1 MNPDNNGQ
9 KPVKP
14 APRPAPRVHAAR
26 TMEREMTSMN
36 GYLAATLGVLFIAGT
51 VVSFILAPAGG
62 AITIVPR
69 IGLILVGIALLAGL
83 YMLQPR
89 EAAIMLLFGEYK
101 GTDHS
106 EGLRWAN
113 PFYVKRKFSL
123 RSRNLNAPTL
133 KVNDKRG
140 NPIEIS
146 AVVVWR
152 VEDTAQAVFEVDD
165 YENYVKV
172 QAEAA
177 IRHLATQFAYDEGED
192 LAEGET
198 TLRSGQA
205 AITALR
211 EELQQ
216 RFDDAGV
223 TVEDAKLSHLA
234 YAPEIAQV
242 MLRRQQAEAI
252 ISARTK
258 IVHGAVSMV
267 EAALK
272 GLSEREIVVLDD
284 ERKAAMVS
292 NLLVVLCSDKDTQ
305 PIINT
310 GTLYG

>member
-1 MNPDNNGQ
+1 MRHN
-9 KPVKP
+9 
-14 APRPAPRVHAAR
+14 
-26 TMEREMTSMN
+26 TTERELRSVD
-36 GYLAATLGVLFIAGT
+36 GYLAAALGILLIVGAVI
-51 VVSFILAPAGG
+51 SFILAPGAGG
-62 AITIVPR
+62 VVGIVLRALMPLA
-69 IGLILVGIALLAGL
+69 GVFILVGL
-83 YMLQPR
+83 YMLQPN
-89 EAAIMLLFGEYK
+89 EAAILTLFGRYV
-101 GTDHS
+101 GSDRS

-113 PFYVKRKFSL
+113 PFYVKRKMSL
-123 RSRNLNAPTL
+123 RARNLNAPTL

-140 NPIEIS
+140 NPVEIS

-152 VEDTAQAVFEVDD
+152 VDDTAQAVFNVDD
-165 YENYVKV
+165 YDNYVRV

-177 IRHLATQFAYDEGED
+177 LRHLATQFAYDEGED
-192 LAEGET
+192 LAPGET

-205 AITALR
+205 AVLALKS
-211 EELQQ
+211 ELQE

-223 TVEDAKLSHLA
+223 VVEDAKLSHLA

-252 ISARTK
+252 ISARSK
-258 IVHGAVSMV
+258 IVQGAVSMV

-305 PIINT
+305 PIVNT
-310 GTLYG
+310 GTLYS